1 MKIDYGTLLS
11 PDPIKL
17 SIGSIRKHRL
27 RDLSKITFDKFY
39 VYEAFLKMTPEKF
52 YSNQYNEDGSP
63 IWDTIKNKDSLTM
76 YDLICS
82 DEVVRKTYVEILN
95 FFFEECVDYKEGFF
109 ILSAEAVDF
118 ENEISPNSICGVID
132 RSSFKQVL
140 SLIQQ
145 VCCIFEDDEEPEEN
159 VKFKNSAARKIY
171 EKLLS
176 AQKKEKKR
184 KKADINLSL
193 PNIISAVSNCHPT
206 INPIN
211 VWDLTLFQLF
221 DTFNR
226 MRANKIYDIDSTR
239 VSVWGDEKKTFDIAL
254 WYKNEYDKK

>member
-1 MKIDYGTLLS
+1 
-11 PDPIKL
+11 
-17 SIGSIRKHRL
+17 
-27 RDLSKITFDKFY
+27 
-39 VYEAFLKMTPEKF
+39 
-52 YSNQYNEDGSP
+52 
-63 IWDTIKNKDSLTM
+63 
-76 YDLICS
+76 
-82 DEVVRKTYVEILN
+82 
-95 FFFEECVDYKEGFF
+95 
-109 ILSAEAVDF
+109 
-118 ENEISPNSICGVID
+118 
-132 RSSFKQVL
+132 
-140 SLIQQ
+140 LIQQ

-159 VKFKNSAARKIY
+159 MKFKNSAARKIY

>member
-1 MKIDYGTLLS
+1 M
-11 PDPIKL
+11 
-17 SIGSIRKHRL
+17 
-27 RDLSKITFDKFY
+27 
-39 VYEAFLKMTPEKF
+39 
-52 YSNQYNEDGSP
+52 
-63 IWDTIKNKDSLTM
+63 
-76 YDLICS
+76 
-82 DEVVRKTYVEILN
+82 
-95 FFFEECVDYKEGFF
+95 
-109 ILSAEAVDF
+109 
-118 ENEISPNSICGVID
+118 
-132 RSSFKQVL
+132 
-140 SLIQQ
+140 
-145 VCCIFEDDEEPEEN
+145 
-159 VKFKNSAARKIY
+159 KFKNSAARKIY

-184 KKADINLSL
+184 RKADINLSL

-226 MRANKIYDIDSTR
+226 MRANKIYEIDSTR